1 MYRVGVLG
9 ATGYAGV
16 EVCRLLSR
24 HKGVELTFL
33 GSHSY
38 GGQKI
43 SDIYTNLRG
52 ILDKECEE
60 INIDVIAEKCD
71 LVFTALPHGAS
82 KEVIPALYE
91 KGLTIID
98 LSGDFRYNDAKVYE
112 QWYGQVHTAPELLDI
127 SVYGMPELYR
137 DKIKSAK
144 LVGNPGCYTTCSI
157 LGLAPAVASKAV
169 DTKNIIIDAKSGV
182 TGAGRGAKIPNL
194 YCEVN
199 ETMKA
204 YGVATHKH
212 TSEIEQEISILA
224 GEEVKLSFTP
234 HLIPLNRGILSTMYA
249 NLNKDMTA
257 EELCDIYK
265 VFYKG
270 ERFVRVMPSG
280 VLPEVKNVA
289 GSNFI
294 DIGVTVDKRLK
305 RAIIVSCIDNLLKGA
320 AGQAVQNM
328 NIMLGFDE
336 DTGIDM
342 VPAYL

>member
-1 MYRVGVLG
+1 MVRVGVLG
-9 ATGYAGV
+9 ATGYAGA
-16 EVCRLLSR
+16 EVCRLLSG
-24 HKGVELTFL
+24 HKGVEITYL

-38 GGQKI
+38 GGEKI
-43 SDIYTNLRG
+43 SDIYKSLKG

-60 INIDVIAEKCD
+60 IYTDKIAQKCD
-71 LVFTALPHGAS
+71 LVFTALPHGTS

-91 KGLTIID
+91 TGLTIID
-98 LSGDFRYNDAKVYE
+98 LSGDFRYNDASVYE
-112 QWYGQVHTAPELLDI
+112 KWYGQVHTAPELLKV

-137 DKIKSAK
+137 DRIKSAK

-157 LGLAPAVASKAV
+157 LGLAPAVASRVV
-169 DTKNIIIDAKSGV
+169 DTDNIIIDAKSGV

-199 ETMKA
+199 ESMKA

-212 TSEIEQEISILA
+212 TSEIEQELSLLA
-224 GEEVKLSFTP
+224 GEDIKLSFTP

-249 NLNKDMTA
+249 NLAKDITA
-257 EELCDIYK
+257 EELCEIYK
-265 VFYKG
+265 EFYKG
-270 ERFVRVMPSG
+270 ERFVRIMPAG
-280 VLPEVKNVA
+280 TLPEVKNVA
-289 GSNFI
+289 GSNYI
-294 DIGVTVDKRLK
+294 DIGVAVDKRLG

-320 AGQAVQNM
+320 AGQALQNM

-336 DTGIDM
+336 DCGIDM